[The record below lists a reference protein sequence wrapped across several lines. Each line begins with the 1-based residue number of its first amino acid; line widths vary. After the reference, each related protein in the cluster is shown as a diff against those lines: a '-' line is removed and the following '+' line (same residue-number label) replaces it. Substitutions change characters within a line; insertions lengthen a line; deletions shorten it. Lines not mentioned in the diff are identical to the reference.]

1 MPSTRAKRKRK
12 SAVRKRD
19 SSLCGIHLGGCG
31 KEIGNAEA
39 YDVDHI
45 IPQSYLGV
53 LDRERR
59 RRFESLWNLQPM
71 HRECH
76 ERNRSGQIW
85 SFPTFQCRCHSL
97 HIKNR
102 VLYLRYNGELM
113 AAIWDE
119 IGNTEI
125 SIGDLG
131 RAKIQ
136 RFGHIGSPRH
146 KPGKYTHGEAVG
158 TNAHFTGHSLPSL
171 SDEEIE
177 EFNVLEDHRIN
188 GVAGDSIAKF
198 NRAGGDPDTGI
209 LLDTMTVHYEV
220 RSD

>member
-1 MPSTRAKRKRK
+1 M
-12 SAVRKRD
+12 
-19 SSLCGIHLGGCG
+19 
-31 KEIGNAEA
+31 
-39 YDVDHI
+39 
-45 IPQSYLGV
+45 
-53 LDRERR
+53 
-59 RRFESLWNLQPM
+59 
-71 HRECH
+71 
-76 ERNRSGQIW
+76 
-85 SFPTFQCRCHSL
+85 
-97 HIKNR
+97 
-102 VLYLRYNGELM
+102 RYNGELM

-188 GVAGDSIAKF
+188 GVAEDSIAKF